1 MMSHEMKEEYA
12 QEKWVME
19 MAYEGRRMKMS
30 DVSIPMDGNA
40 VMMKQDGE
48 LMIMNEGNMDP
59 SHYEPSN

>member
-19 MAYEGRRMKMS
+19 MACEGRRMKMS
-30 DVSIPMDGNA
+30 DVSVPMDGNA

-48 LMIMNEGNMDP
+48 LMIKTLP
-59 SHYEPSN
+59 L